1 MGINMDIEQLL
12 DELDGSRERLLVA
25 IEELPDDALLAPGV
39 LDTWTVA
46 DVLANL
52 TVWEAELV
60 TAIMRLDQGKKPDKL
75 QAAMQKPEAF
85 DAQCYAENQGR
96 DLDRVFADWQQVRVQ
111 LEEWLETL
119 PLRQVTNPKQYK
131 QLNGKSLWQLVQEVV
146 IAREKRFLPHLQLF
160 AQRWRLDPE
169 GTLSSGEDWQD
180 HGDDEASD

>member
-1 MGINMDIEQLL
+1 MDIDQIL
-12 DELDGSRERLLVA
+12 DQLDGSRERLLMA
-25 IEELPDDALLAPGV
+25 IEELPDEALMAQGV
-39 LDTWTVA
+39 LGQWSVA

-75 QAAMQKPEAF
+75 QAAMQKPDAF
-85 DAQCYAENQGR
+85 DASCYAENQGR
-96 DLDRVFADWQQVRVQ
+96 DLDRIFADWQQVRVQ

-119 PLRQVTNPKQYK
+119 PVRYVTNPKRYK
-131 QLNGKSLWQLVQEVV
+131 WLSGKSLWQLVQEVV

-169 GTLSSGEDWQD
+169 AILSSEEDW
-180 HGDDEASD
+180 DDEGNDHEPD